1 MKGRGIVYFVLLICS
16 WACQQASINS
26 VSISFDEPYVW
37 KRGESKVLVLEVTE
51 NSEPCELILDVRYA
65 LPLMG
70 FEKIQLHIVE
80 TQPTG
85 VTIPRDVTIELKD
98 KEGGLLGDASGDLV
112 DVERVLDSNKQY
124 LRHGKYTYTITHNM
138 PTDILGGVME
148 LRIRTMKKKESK
160 S

>member
-1 MKGRGIVYFVLLICS
+1 MKGLGIYCFIILLLGWSCH
-16 WACQQASINS
+16 QAPINS
-26 VSISFDEPYVW
+26 VSFSFDEPYVW
-37 KRGESKVLVLEVTE
+37 KRGEGKVLVLDVTE

-65 LPLMG
+65 LPFLG
-70 FEKIQLHIVE
+70 FDKIQLHIVE

-98 KEGGLLGDASGDLV
+98 KEGDLIGDASGDLV

-124 LRHGKYTYTITHNM
+124 LRHGKYAYTITHNM
-138 PTDILGGVME
+138 PTEILGGVME
-148 LRIRTMKKKESK
+148 LRIRTMKKKESN

>member
-1 MKGRGIVYFVLLICS
+1 MKGRGVFYFFIFLFS
-16 WACQQASINS
+16 WSCQQASINS

-37 KRGESKVLVLEVTE
+37 ERGESKILVLEVTE

-98 KEGGLLGDASGDLV
+98 KDGGLLGDASGDLV
-112 DVERVLDSNKQY
+112 DVERILDSNKQY

>member
-1 MKGRGIVYFVLLICS
+1 MKGRGLVYFVLLLCS
-16 WACQQASINS
+16 WACQQVPINS
-26 VSISFDEPYVW
+26 VSLSFDEPYVW
-37 KRGESKVLVLEVTE
+37 KRGEGKVLVLDVTE

-98 KEGGLLGDASGDLV
+98 KEGGLMGDTSGDLV

-124 LRHGKYTYTITHNM
+124 LRHGKYSYTITHNM
-138 PTDILGGVME
+138 PTEILGGVME
-148 LRIRTMKKKESK
+148 LRIRTMKKKEIK